1 MVLFSDQL
9 DVFVHTDLVFG
20 STSIFT
26 SLNSPRTSCS
36 QKLLLQIFVQK
47 MLFACGESHSFHLFS
62 LKYSLRHDIFTGDRG
77 KKITFLS
84 ITKRNALVRIIWVQ
98 QEQQLVDLYHVRG
111 SIKIAICNHHV
122 FGQPSEM

>member
-20 STSIFT
+20 STSIYT
-26 SLNSPRTSCS
+26 SLNSPRTSWS
-36 QKLLLQIFVQK
+36 QKLSLQIFVQK
-47 MLFACGESHSFHLFS
+47 MLFACGESHSFHLFP
-62 LKYSLRHDIFTGDRG
+62 LKYSLRHDAFTGDRG
-77 KKITFLS
+77 E
-84 ITKRNALVRIIWVQ
+84 TKRNALVPIIWVQ

-111 SIKIAICNHHV
+111 SIKIAISNHHV